1 MTEAENLAL
10 QYARDNAGRFL
21 DDLKALCAIPSISSI
36 PAYTSE
42 VYRAAEWV
50 AEALRA
56 AGLEQVRLMTTEGH
70 PVVYGEWLHAGPS
83 VPTILFYGHYDV
95 QPALDPD
102 TWESPPFEPQVH
114 GENLVGRGASDMKGQ
129 TLAEV
134 NAIAAWLCG
143 AGNLPLN
150 VKFLVEGEEEI
161 GSRHLR
167 KFIQKHAELL
177 ACDAAFNA
185 DAGMVT
191 PELPAITYGL
201 RGGLRVEVTVNGPA
215 HDVHSGT
222 FGGTLHNPAQAL
234 MELIV
239 GMHDSQGRVTLPG
252 FYDRV
257 RPLESDERA
266 AMALL
271 PMDGNFFLSQSGAP
285 ALWGEPEYTPLERT
299 TARPTLEVLSFH
311 AGLAGEGV
319 LNIVPAQAK
328 AALSMRLVPDQEPEA
343 CYQSLI
349 TYLKT
354 HVPPTVRWEA
364 RRLNNGGRASLIDR
378 QNPLLMA
385 LDRALEETWGVRPA
399 YIRIGGGI
407 PVVAQ
412 LQEELGIPSILTG
425 FGLPDDQIHGPN
437 EKLHLPTW
445 RRGIEAIVRFLARA
459 SQA

>member
-1 MTEAENLAL
+1 MIEAENLAL
-10 QYARDNAGRFL
+10 KYARDNTDHFL
-21 DDLKALCAIPSISSI
+21 EDLIALCAIPSISSI
-36 PAYTSE
+36 PEYTGE
-42 VYRAAEWV
+42 VHRAAEWI

-56 AGLEQVRLMTTEGH
+56 AGLEQVRLIPTMGY
-70 PVVYGEWLHAGPS
+70 PVVYGEWLHAGPT

-95 QPALDPD
+95 QPALDLGA
-102 TWESPPFEPQVH
+102 WESPPFEPQVR

-134 NAIAAWLCG
+134 NAIAAWLRG
-143 AGNLPLN
+143 AGSLPLN

-167 KFIQKHAELL
+167 KFIQSHAELL
-177 ACDAAFNA
+177 ACDAALNG

-201 RGGLRVEVTVNGPA
+201 RGGLRVEVTVSGPS

-234 MELIV
+234 IELIA
-239 GMHDSQGRVTLPG
+239 GMHDADGRVTLPG
-252 FYDRV
+252 FYKRV

-266 AMALL
+266 GLALL
-271 PMDGNFFLSQSGAP
+271 PMDEAFFLSQSGAP

-299 TARPTLEVLSFH
+299 TARPTLEVLSFQ

-328 AALSMRLVPDQEPEA
+328 AALSMRLVPDQEPEES
-343 CYQSLI
+343 YQSLI
-349 TYLKT
+349 TYLET
-354 HVPPTVRWEA
+354 HAPPTVRWEA
-364 RRLNNGGRASLIDR
+364 RRLLNGGRASLLDR
-378 QNPLLMA
+378 HNPLLLA

-445 RRGIEAIVRFLARA
+445 RRGTEAIIRFLLRA

>member
-1 MTEAENLAL
+1 MAL
-10 QYARDNAGRFL
+10 QYARDNAARFL
-21 DDLKALCAIPSISSI
+21 EDLKALCAIPSISSI
-36 PAYTSE
+36 PAHAGE
-42 VYRAAEWV
+42 VHRAAEWV
-50 AEALRA
+50 AEALRQ
-56 AGLEQVRLMTTEGH
+56 AGLEQVRLLPTEGH
-70 PVVYGEWLHAGPS
+70 PVLYGEWLHAGPS
-83 VPTILFYGHYDV
+83 QPTILFYGHYDV
-95 QPALDPD
+95 QPALDLEA
-102 TWESPPFEPQVH
+102 WESPPFEPRVR
-114 GENLVGRGASDMKGQ
+114 GEDLVGRGASDMKGQ
-129 TLAEV
+129 TLAEID
-134 NAIAAWLCG
+134 AIASWLRG
-143 AGNLPLN
+143 TTSLPLN

-167 KFIQKHAELL
+167 KFIQSHAELL
-177 ACDAAFNA
+177 ACDAAFNG

-191 PELPAITYGL
+191 PELPSITYGL
-201 RGGLRVEVTVNGPA
+201 RGGLRVEVTVSGPT

-234 MELIV
+234 IELIA
-239 GMHDSQGRVTLPG
+239 GMHDAHGRVTLPG

-257 RPLESDERA
+257 RQLEADERA
-266 AMALL
+266 SLALL
-271 PMDGNFFLSQSGAP
+271 PMDEKFFLSQSGAP

-343 CYQSLI
+343 SYQSLI
-349 TYLKT
+349 NYLQT
-354 HVPPTVRWEA
+354 QAPSTVHWEA
-364 RRLNNGGRASLIDR
+364 HRLNNGGRASLLDR
-378 QNPLLMA
+378 HTPLVKA
-385 LDRALEETWGVRPA
+385 LDQALEETWGVHPA

-425 FGLPDDQIHGPN
+425 FGLPDDHIHGPN

-445 RRGIEAIVRFLARA
+445 HKGIEAIIRFLKRA
-459 SQA
+459 SQV